1 MENNGS
7 FAESSTVAESTAP
20 LSEGA
25 AATESGIN
33 VELSFVPLF
42 NLALQQNALP
52 VINELRLRNDSD
64 RDLRGLSCHFSSA
77 PDFIIEKTIP
87 VELLKAGEELPLRK
101 LDIELNYQLLMAL
114 SDMQKGSLR
123 LEISDGDE
131 IIWHSD
137 YAVEAF
143 AADQWLG
150 LQVLPELLCSFVT
163 PNLEVINQLLT
174 VVATELERA
183 TGSAAIHGYQADK
196 TRVYE
201 ICTAIYRAIHSWG
214 IRYTMPPA
222 STGTPGQRVRFAD
235 AIYKYR
241 LGTCLDLSLLFAS
254 VMEQCGL
261 HPVIMLTTSHAYIG
275 CHLFD
280 RYFSD
285 IPMDDLQAIRK
296 MVELDEFL
304 VLETTLVTG
313 DANFSRAETVARSEH
328 LLAEED
334 FVYALD
340 VIRARLSG
348 IRALPLVRST
358 GGIELLPEKREV
370 RELVEEQKRRLREEL
385 DLNALAGADNSKAGR
400 IVHWQHRLLDLSL
413 RNRLLNVRDTKQF
426 ISLVCPDPTVL
437 EDVLANDEPLS
448 LNSLVNLLSEKDR
461 YDLAMQR
468 AFEMNKDVRELLN
481 RELGQRRLWTLLT
494 PDELHLRMTKLYR
507 QSRIDLEEGGVN
519 TLFLAVG
526 FLEWKQ
532 SERDSRSFLAPI
544 LLIPVQMQ
552 RVSMTEGIRLSRI
565 DEDTSVN
572 VTLLELLRRDYHLT
586 VPGLEPLPCDEYG
599 VDVAM
604 VMQIFRQTIKD
615 MKGWE
620 VREEARIGLFS
631 FGKFLMWNDLVVR
644 TEALTANPLIRH
656 LVAGGGLYDD
666 GVEVFPQSEVGRYI
680 DLPNLY
686 CPLSADSS
694 QLAAVLYSAM
704 GKSFVL
710 HGPPGTGKSQTITN
724 IIAHNMALGRRVL
737 FVSEKKAALEVVH
750 KRLSGIGLGPF
761 CLELHSN
768 KSGKTEVLEQFA
780 EALAVPETAVPD
792 EWESTTASL
801 QTLRGELNEYVQALH
816 HVYPNG
822 LSAYD
827 CFTAVLQD
835 SRELPEL
842 TLGGD
847 FLTQSREEY
856 AACIRAIADLGTSWA
871 GVEAGA
877 APALAWLDSAAW
889 SPVFERDLLAGAREL
904 DECCRVVLELAHG
917 QARRLGLPEDDK
929 VGWIYDMACLAE
941 LLKESVDIPASLLAD
956 DVLGATEF
964 LTIFSG
970 TAKRYHE
977 LQDSLGAYHLDML
990 VGLDFAGIAT
1000 RIQVIAQTTPILRF
1014 FKSRALLKELAGIKK
1029 VGGGKLTMAELGA
1042 LLPQA
1047 QTYAAICKDYEDGS
1061 PRAAELLGARW
1072 CGGKPDWDGV
1082 KTLLDCTRDIYDALR
1097 KVCIRQPDQ
1106 IVRSLEVLRV
1116 LLPQAAEHFVRDG
1129 GPRRQINDFLAAWNA
1144 FGEHLQAFGRYAG
1157 NLVKEERA
1165 SVIRDCLRQLLEH
1178 SADLRGVL
1186 IYRQAREA
1194 CQTLQLE
1201 DMARALEEGGISADT
1216 LTDCFEIAY
1225 QRKMLDQILSQM
1237 PVLSAFSGLSH
1248 EERIRRFCDLD
1259 DRYTALTRQIIF
1271 ARLAA
1276 SLPRRRSG
1284 PCPEGTELGI
1294 LKREC
1299 EKRSRQKPV
1308 RVLLEQI
1315 PTLAPVLKPCFLMS
1329 PLSVAQYLPPDTA
1342 AFDVIVFDE
1351 ASQIPVWDAIGVI
1364 ARGRQLIVVGDPKQ
1378 MPPTNFFQRGDSD
1391 DPDAILE
1398 NAEDTSSI
1406 LDECLAAGVHSTHLN
1421 WHYRSRHE
1429 ALISFSNHYYYGD
1442 KLLTFPAARDA
1453 DHLGVSYRF
1462 VADGIYDRRGSRTN
1476 RREAEAIADFV
1487 FEQLRKA
1494 DGKRQSIGIVTFNLA
1509 QKDLIEDLLEQRRS
1523 RHPEFEAFFS
1533 DEQEEPLFV
1542 KNLENVQ
1549 GDERDMI
1556 LFSVCYAHDSNGAFT
1571 MNFGPLNLQ
1580 GGERRLNVAI
1590 TRAKERIVV
1599 FASIHA
1605 GDIDLA
1611 RTNAVGAAHLRYFLD
1626 YAEKGLRLQPWE
1638 YKQGAKGG
1646 LLNTVADFL
1655 TQQGYTVE
1663 RDVGS
1668 SGYRIDLA
1676 LRNPDKAAEYL
1687 MGIECDGSAY
1697 AAQRT
1702 TRDRDHL
1709 RGAVL
1714 RSLGWHIHRAWSV
1727 DWVFDR
1733 RRAEEKLLSVIHERQ
1748 RHAQEDHAQAP
1759 MIASSYSQPAAMP
1772 VAAAV
1777 VADASASS
1785 AAPTASVSPATSAQ
1799 QPPAT
1804 PVFANRQYYSPWA
1817 GLVSESQD
1825 AFYDPCNRPL
1835 IVRQMREVIERE
1847 APIYERCVKKRIV
1860 KAWGFNRT
1868 GDTIQAILNECLP
1881 TDLVCSE
1888 SEGERVFWAAGQNPD
1903 DYRFYRVPAAD
1914 GSKRAIDE
1922 IPPEELANAMVE
1934 VLLDFTSCEVD
1945 TLYRETVKIFGLV
1958 AVTAKARRYLNR
1970 ALHKLRASGRI

>member
-1 MENNGS
+1 MENTGTS
-7 FAESSTVAESTAP
+7 VASSAVAGPSLPSCGAVPATGAV
-20 LSEGA
+20 LS
-25 AATESGIN
+25 

-52 VINELRLRNDSD
+52 VINELRVRNDSG
-64 RDLRGLSCHFSSA
+64 RDLRGLSCSFSAA
-77 PDFIIEKTIP
+77 PEFIIAKTIS

-101 LDIELNYQLLMAL
+101 LDIELNYQLLTAL
-114 SDMQKGSLR
+114 SDTQKGSLR
-123 LEISDGDE
+123 LAISDGE
-131 IIWHSD
+131 VVIWQRD

-150 LQVLPELLCSFVT
+150 IQVLPELLCSFVT
-163 PNLEVINQLLT
+163 PNLEVINQLLN

-183 TGSAAIHGYQADK
+183 TGSAAIQGYQADK

-235 AIYKYR
+235 AIYKHR

-313 DANFSRAETVARSEH
+313 DASFSRAEAVARSEH

-348 IRALPLVRST
+348 IRALPLARST

-370 RELVEEQKRRLREEL
+370 KDLVEEQKRSLRADL
-385 DLNALAGADNSKAGR
+385 DLNALAGAGNSKAGR

-413 RNRLLNVRDTKQF
+413 RNRLLNVRDTKHF
-426 ISLVCPDPTVL
+426 ISLACPDPTVL

-448 LNSLVNLLSEKDR
+448 LNSLVGLLSEKDR
-461 YDLAMQR
+461 HDLSMQR

-494 PDELHLRMTKLYR
+494 PDELRLRMTKLYR

-544 LLIPVQMQ
+544 LLIPVQLQ
-552 RVSMTEGIRLSRI
+552 RKSMTEGIRLSRV

-586 VPGLEPLPCDEYG
+586 VPGLEPLPCDEHG

-620 VREEARIGLFS
+620 LREEAHIGLFS
-631 FGKFLMWNDLVVR
+631 FGKFLMWNDLAVR
-644 TEALTANPLIRH
+644 AEALTVNPLVRH

-666 GVEVFPQSEVGRYI
+666 GIEVFPLSEVGRYI

-694 QLAAVLYSAM
+694 QLAAVLYSAV

-724 IIAHNMALGRRVL
+724 IIAHNMSLGRRVL

-792 EWESTTASL
+792 EWVSTTASL
-801 QTLRGELNEYVQALH
+801 QALRRELNEYVQALH
-816 HVYPNG
+816 RVYPNG
-822 LSAYD
+822 FSAYD
-827 CFTAVLQD
+827 CFTKALQD

-842 TLGGD
+842 SMGTD
-847 FLTQSREEY
+847 FLAQSREDYE
-856 AACIRAIADLGTSWA
+856 ACARAVVALGTSWA
-871 GVEAGA
+871 GVEPGTV
-877 APALAWLDSAAW
+877 PALAWLDSVAW
-889 SPVFERDLLAGAREL
+889 SPVCERDLLAGARGL
-904 DECCRVVLELAHG
+904 DERCRAVLE
-917 QARRLGLPEDDK
+917 QALVQTRALGLPEDDN
-929 VGWIYDMACLAE
+929 IRHMYDVACLSA
-941 LLKESVDIPASLLAD
+941 LLRESVDIPAPLLVD
-956 DVLGATEF
+956 DVVGAAEF
-964 LTIFSG
+964 LASFSG
-970 TAKRYHE
+970 TARRYRE
-977 LQDSLGAYHLDML
+977 LRESLGSYQQDML
-990 VGLDFAGIAT
+990 VELDFAGITA
-1000 RIQVIAQTTPILRF
+1000 RIQVIAQTSPILRF
-1014 FKSRALLKELAGIKK
+1014 FKSRAILKELAGIKK
-1029 VGGGKLTMAELGA
+1029 VGGGKLTMAELSA
-1042 LLPQA
+1042 LLPRAQA
-1047 QTYAAICKDYEDGS
+1047 YAVSRRDYEAS
-1061 PRAAELLGARW
+1061 APRAAALLGARW
-1072 CGGKPDWDGV
+1072 CGGEPDWDGV
-1082 KTLLDCTRDIYDALR
+1082 KTLLDCTRGIYDALC
-1097 KVCIRQPDQ
+1097 KVCARQPDR
-1106 IVRSLEVLRV
+1106 VAGCLEVLAA
-1116 LLPQAAEHFVRDG
+1116 LLPQASVHFVRDG
-1129 GPRRQINDFLAAWNA
+1129 EPHRQINDFLAAWNA
-1144 FGEHLQAFGRYAG
+1144 FEEQLQAFGRYASG
-1157 NLVKEERA
+1157 LVKEERV
-1165 SVIRDCLRQLLEH
+1165 SVIRGCLRQLFEH
-1178 SADLRGVL
+1178 AAELRGVL

-1194 CQTLQLE
+1194 CRGRQLE
-1201 DMARALEEGGISADT
+1201 DMARVLEDGAVSPET
-1216 LTDCFEIAY
+1216 LADCFESAY
-1225 QRKMLDQILSQM
+1225 QRKMLDQILGQT
-1237 PVLSAFSGLSH
+1237 PVLSAFSGLTH

-1259 DRYTALTRQIIF
+1259 DRYTALSRQIIF

-1351 ASQIPVWDAIGVI
+1351 ASQIPVWDAVGVI

-1378 MPPTNFFQRGDSD
+1378 MPPTSFFQRGDSD
-1391 DPDAILE
+1391 APEAVLD
-1398 NAEDTSSI
+1398 NAEDTASI
-1406 LDECLAAGVHSTHLN
+1406 LDECLAAGVYSTYLN

-1442 KLLTFPAARDA
+1442 KLFTFPAARDA

-1462 VADGIYDRRGSRTN
+1462 IADGIYDRRVSRSN
-1476 RREAEAIADFV
+1476 RLEAEAIVDFV

-1494 DGKRQSIGIVTFNLA
+1494 GGKPQSIGIVTFNLA

-1523 RHPEFEAFFS
+1523 SHPEFESFFS
-1533 DEQEEPLFV
+1533 DQQEEPLFV

-1556 LFSVCYAHDSNGAFT
+1556 LFSVCYSHDSNGGFA

-1605 GDIDLA
+1605 SDIDLS
-1611 RTNAVGAAHLRYFLD
+1611 RTNAVGAAHLKYFLD
-1626 YAEKGLRLQPWE
+1626 YAEKGHRLQPWDSG
-1638 YKQGAKGG
+1638 QVAKGG
-1646 LLNTVADFL
+1646 LLTTVAEFL
-1655 TQQGYTVE
+1655 TRQGYTVE
-1663 RDVGS
+1663 REVGS

-1676 LRNPDKAAEYL
+1676 LRNPDNPAEFL
-1687 MGIECDGSAY
+1687 MGIECDGNAY

-1709 RGAVL
+1709 RGTVL

-1727 DWVFDR
+1727 DWAFDR
-1733 RRAEEKLLSVIHERQ
+1733 RRAEEKLLSVVHERQ
-1748 RHAQEDHAQAP
+1748 RRAQEDHAQSL

-1772 VAAAV
+1772 VAAAIV
-1777 VADASASS
+1777 PDAPVTP
-1785 AAPTASVSPATSAQ
+1785 AAPGA
-1799 QPPAT
+1799 
-1804 PVFANRQYYSPWA
+1804 PVFANRRRYSAWA
-1817 GLVSESQD
+1817 GVAVEAQD
-1825 AFYDPCNRPL
+1825 AFYDPRRRPL
-1835 IVRQMREVIERE
+1835 IMRQMREVIEHE
-1847 APIYERCVKKRIV
+1847 SPIYERCVKKRIV
-1860 KAWGFNRT
+1860 KAWGFNRA
-1868 GDTIQAILNECLP
+1868 GDTIQAILNDCLP
-1881 TDLVCSE
+1881 NDLVCSE
-1888 SEGERVFWAAGQNPD
+1888 TDGERVYWAAGQDPGN
-1903 DYRFYRVPAAD
+1903 YRFYRVPD
-1914 GSKRAIDE
+1914 DDSGKRAIDE

-1934 VLLDFTSCEVD
+1934 VLTDFTSCEVD
-1945 TLYRETVKIFGLV
+1945 TLFRETVKIFGLV
-1958 AVTAKARRYLNR
+1958 AVTTKARQYLQR
-1970 ALHKLRASGRI
+1970 ALHILQASGRI